1 VSTAPDLTVVQLP
14 ALDTD
19 GILDETALTAPASIW
34 SVDVPHERRLTP
46 VLLAAVGV
54 LAGIAAMVLGAVAV
68 ISASSSPEASASQ
81 QTAAPGTDSA
91 TSAPSAERRVLALLA
106 KPSTERIAFRG
117 APGLLLAVG
126 SAGRAAILVRG
137 LEPAVAGTPYVAWIV
152 RPGATP
158 VRAAS
163 FVGTEPAVF
172 LARRLG
178 PRASVVVSTGQPVS
192 GPAVR
197 NRVVALRG

>member
-1 VSTAPDLTVVQLP
+1 VSTAPDLTVVELP
-14 ALDTD
+14 ALVAD
-19 GILDETALTAPASIW
+19 GILDETAVTAPASIW
-34 SVDVPHERRLTP
+34 AVDVPRERRLTP
-46 VLLAAVGV
+46 VLLAALGV

-68 ISASSSPEASASQ
+68 ISASSSPEVSAPQ
-81 QTAAPGTDSA
+81 AAAPVTDGA
-91 TSAPSAERRVLALLA
+91 TSVPSVERRVLALLA
-106 KPSTERIAFRG
+106 KPSTERVAFRG

-137 LEPAVAGTPYVAWIV
+137 LEPTVAGTPYVAWIV

-163 FVGTEPAVF
+163 FLGTEPAVF
-172 LARRLG
+172 LARRLR
-178 PRASVVVSTGQPVS
+178 PRASVVVSTGQPVT